1 MKYHR
6 MTHYRALHNKEYKFE
21 KLPSLKGWD
30 VYPEEASDIHSALDD
45 YAKSVIRI
53 AMSEIVADFGPYGI
67 TVSFSND
74 YTRGIEISYED
85 CIKAMVESAH
95 EYDKDDTYDPDQCSL
110 NCKITELEEAL
121 KLLKSFKK

>member
-1 MKYHR
+1 MKYR
-6 MTHYRALHNKEYKFE
+6 VLHNKEYKFE

-30 VYPEEASDIHSALDD
+30 LYPEEASDIHSALDD

-67 TVSFSND
+67 TASFSND
-74 YTRGIEISYED
+74 YIRGIEISYED
-85 CIKAMVESAH
+85 CIRAMVESAH
-95 EYDKDDTYDPDQCSL
+95 EYDYTYDPDQCSL
-110 NCKITELEEAL
+110 NFKITELEDAL